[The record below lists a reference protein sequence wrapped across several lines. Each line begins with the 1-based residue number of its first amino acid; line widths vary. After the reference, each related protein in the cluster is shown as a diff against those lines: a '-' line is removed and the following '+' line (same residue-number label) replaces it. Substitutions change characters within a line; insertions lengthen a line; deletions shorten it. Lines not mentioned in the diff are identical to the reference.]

1 MFLNLLKSIVQFFF
15 EKAARDIFSPT
26 YDQIL
31 QKSIALVTVSNLPDE
46 VMRFYLYEQRKALLR
61 VRIWLLNQN
70 QVVQGKTNVTATE
83 LQGSALKKI
92 CLEHLE
98 EAQELLGQVRLVI
111 VNCDP
116 RLKINT
122 GMLELSN
129 TAFLSLQFNGFVFS
143 PKSLERMNR
152 LKSR

>member
-1 MFLNLLKSIVQFFF
+1 MFLNLLKSMAQFLF
-15 EKAARDIFSPT
+15 EKLARDISSPT

-31 QKSIALVTVSNLPDE
+31 QKSIALVTVSDVSDE

-83 LQGSALKKI
+83 LQGSDLKKT

-98 EAQELLGQVRLVI
+98 EAQELLRQVRLVI

-122 GMLELSN
+122 GLFEVSSK
-129 TAFLSLQFNGFVFS
+129 AFLSLQFNGFVFS